1 MTIKI
6 PEKCENL
13 FLDVGLSIDAPNSAL
28 WLVRDSK
35 SFVIGVE
42 PSPENTA
49 ILKKGRPPTVSYPYL
64 CLNEN
69 AIIRNGTKLNTVD
82 NRFCL
87 LQYAID
93 NVSAP
98 SSAPFYM
105 TDDRNTGC
113 SSLLKPTDKLGLDI
127 KQIYQ
132 TPVVSLKTIL
142 DNVSFLKFKYITL
155 LKTDTQG
162 KDLDVI
168 KSCGE
173 YLDKTLIIKMEVRT
187 NGQYEDEQKV
197 EDIIKFMKDK
207 NFSLLADSHYD
218 HLYLNHPLASKLTTL
233 EKDFS
238 TRLSQ
243 LLDMAMDNYEEQTQN

>member
-155 LKTDTQG
+155 LKTDTQ
-162 KDLDVI
+162 
-168 KSCGE
+168 
-173 YLDKTLIIKMEVRT
+173 
-187 NGQYEDEQKV
+187 V